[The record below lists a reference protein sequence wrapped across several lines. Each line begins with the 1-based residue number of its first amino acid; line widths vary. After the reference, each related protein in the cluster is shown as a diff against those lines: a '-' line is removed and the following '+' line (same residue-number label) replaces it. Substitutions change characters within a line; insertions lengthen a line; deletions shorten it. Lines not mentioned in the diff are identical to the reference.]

1 MLSYILK
8 RIALML
14 PTLLGVLT
22 VAFVVIQFVPG
33 GPVEQIMTVLP
44 LACAIDERRHVVV
57 GPDRMRRAAQV
68 LRRGMPASSV
78 GRFRARKGSP

>member
-22 VAFVVIQFVPG
+22 LTFVVIQFVPG
-33 GPVEQIMTVLP
+33 GPV
-44 LACAIDERRHVVV
+44 D
-57 GPDRMRRAAQV
+57 QV
-68 LRRGMPASSV
+68 LRSPSSAYTRELLEAV
-78 GRFRARKGSP
+78 PEIS